1 MRRTYLSL
9 YYLVGYLFP
18 AGLLLLLAPTFAT
31 GLLLSNQTYDE
42 PPLRLAG
49 LVLIALGIL
58 VAQIIRHR
66 VEVMYTTTLIV
77 RGMLS
82 LGLFALFVTT
92 GNPFFGVVLVIV
104 LIGVALTGRAISP
117 TGERLPRRRRSE
129 PAVSSWPRAM
139 AADWLPVSADS
150 MLKRGRMSAAA

>member
-18 AGLLLLLAPTFAT
+18 AGLLLLLVPTFAT
-31 GLLLSNQTYDE
+31 NLLLSNQTYDE

-66 VEVMYTTTLIV
+66 VEVLYTTTLIV

-82 LGLFALFVTT
+82 LGLFALLVST

-104 LIGVALTGRAISP
+104 LIGVALTGASY
-117 TGERLPRRRRSE
+117 LVDRR
-129 PAVSSWPRAM
+129 
-139 AADWLPVSADS
+139 D
-150 MLKRGRMSAAA
+150 AAARTATT